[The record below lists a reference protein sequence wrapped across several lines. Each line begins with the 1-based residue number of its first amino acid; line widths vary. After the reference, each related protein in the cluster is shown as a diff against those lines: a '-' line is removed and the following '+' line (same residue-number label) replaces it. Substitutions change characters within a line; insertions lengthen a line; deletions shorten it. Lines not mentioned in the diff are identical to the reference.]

1 MRDDLSF
8 TLEEAQQQGFFLNE
22 DGQKDKEEGR
32 AFTAEEAAAEVER
45 LKPAP
50 YVPSEE
56 RITPQDREP
65 LSPDFLSAAKKQ
77 VGKGIDLAGQ
87 MSGLFEPEQT
97 AAEEFVKIVDED
109 EQRFG
114 LLTREDLIADKD
126 YVARVRRYRKD
137 RFGVEEDAPAANI
150 MFGYIQE
157 STDENIVDDYID
169 HYRFMT
175 LNTMDATDEV
185 NYLNDL
191 RAREEKAA
199 AAGDIKEANR
209 LAEIRENAALVYQQ
223 TSRLASLIDAE
234 RYEGKNLM
242 ESMGEIGEA
251 VGVNMLAV
259 MSDPLT
265 IPSGIVGRLVGGTAV
280 KAGTNRIL
288 SAAYG
293 FGAGAAVDGTG
304 AAYLDGLI
312 QQSEIEMGI
321 RTNIDYDRMATVAG
335 ISAATS
341 GVISGGG
348 TYITSSPK
356 RANIATR
363 DDLNKKFV
371 ANVKKQE
378 KLAAETNKRLK
389 ATTQD
394 LRERLAQ
401 SIEKNY
407 GKDAIKRNKDGLAVG
422 VNEPAFKKYAKE
434 VIKEEGIDT
443 ELFANRLSNST
454 TERVFAAIA
463 DTIDGMK
470 TGRIKTILKEDS
482 PFTVKEL
489 TGKLQPMETVS
500 ERIANILT
508 NVDVRSAKEIHKIL
522 GKYGVGKREMGAALL
537 SEASEAG
544 RILAFRSSTARSLG
558 RLNTTKTATEK
569 FEDEADVALQ
579 KFRQKRIEKG
589 KDPDK
594 VGPFRRAEN
603 IRRLALVSAIP
614 TAVANTFSGVIRSG
628 VELPVYALESA
639 LNPSKKFSLRGT
651 LSQLKYT
658 FKDQEQA
665 AEIATYLLQHFPEQR
680 LRFYNQYTE
689 SMNGVSNTNVGQ
701 SALGRFKD
709 AMQGDLKKAVAGVG
723 PLDVVESLFHV
734 ANYSNRLQE
743 YLFRNGMFTASMQR
757 QFIDRGMD
765 FMKALRTGKVYEFM
779 DEDMIAKATNDA
791 LEFTYAAPPELA
803 LFRRA
808 NEFIVNTFLTLGLPF
823 PRFMFKAM
831 EMTYNYNYTG
841 MVHGAMGIVYKGGK
855 KLITGKDTG
864 VDREVQRFAQGAA
877 GGIPLI
883 SLGYH
888 LRDPNGQSAG
898 SEWYMLKDSKGREFD
913 ARYYFPL
920 TPYLLIGE
928 MMHRTEDAYFG
939 PKEIEG
945 MKVPRIDYG
954 INLKELMKIMDGEKG
969 AAALFEMDTWRL
981 SGAYDRPKPPI
992 SKQVQEMLEGFTG
1005 TNFRANAPV
1014 AGFLKDLIAG
1024 FDAAA
1029 DDTTAQKK
1037 IARFAE
1043 YIGEAASGYG
1053 QPFFQFADLPIDITE
1068 EGIGF
1073 ADAYQRRKDFRTN
1086 PEYMDGL
1093 DAFWKGLTKPF
1104 KKRFDRVAE
1113 RFDSDDETLP
1123 DFEDPRFSDVPER
1136 VLPFMK
1142 LFFGARFT
1150 RIPPEYVAEL
1160 GRYGFSYTDYMA
1172 KTNNELLNR
1181 QLDHAMGE
1189 SMQQNMPI
1197 LLAGAKREAADM
1209 GLTDPE
1215 SIQKYVAAEA
1225 RKWLT
1230 LEKAALKAEIKV
1242 QDVDSAVSAEINR
1255 FRYMP
1260 HYNKQ
1265 FALRMWEKENP
1276 GETLDMEN
1284 IDHIQ
1289 RLFELGNATPVS
1301 KRFSKTRKITRGAK
1315 IAQ

>member
-1 MRDDLSF
+1 MRNDGSF
-8 TLEEAQQQGFFLNE
+8 TLEEAQQQGFFLDADE
-22 DGQKDKEEGR
+22 QKDKEEGR
-32 AFTAEEAAAEVER
+32 AFTEAEAAAEAER

-56 RITPQDREP
+56 RITPHDREP
-65 LSPDFLSAAKKQ
+65 LSPDFLSATKKQ
-77 VGKGIDLAGQ
+77 VGKGIGLAAQ
-87 MSGLFEPEQT
+87 MTGLFEPEQT
-97 AAEEFVKIVDED
+97 AAEQFVKLVEED

-114 LLTREDLIADKD
+114 LLTREDLIADKE

-137 RFGVEEDAPAANI
+137 RFGLDEDAPAANI
-150 MFGYIQE
+150 LFGNIQE

-175 LNTMDATDEV
+175 NNSMDAIDEV
-185 NYLNDL
+185 SYLNDL
-191 RAREEKAA
+191 REREQKAA
-199 AAGDIKEANR
+199 DAGNIQEANR

-223 TSRLASLIDAE
+223 TTRLASLLDAE

-242 ESMGEIGEA
+242 EAITDISETI
-251 VGVNMLAV
+251 GVNVLTV

-265 IPSGIVGRLVGGTAV
+265 IPSGLVGRFVGGAAV
-280 KAGTNRIL
+280 KSGTNRIL

-293 FGAGAAVDGTG
+293 FGAGASVDGAG

-341 GVISGGG
+341 GLISGGG
-348 TYITSSPK
+348 IYITSSPK

-363 DDLNKKFV
+363 DDLNKKFL
-371 ANVKKQE
+371 ANLEKQE
-378 KLAAETNKRLK
+378 TLAAETNKRLK
-389 ATTQD
+389 STAQD

-422 VNEPAFKKYAKE
+422 VNEPAFKKYAEK
-434 VIKEEGIDT
+434 VIKEDGIDV

-470 TGRIKTILKEDS
+470 TGRIKTVLKEDS
-482 PFTVKEL
+482 PFSVAEL

-508 NVDVRSAKEIHKIL
+508 NVDVRTAKEIHKIL

-544 RILAFRSSTARSLG
+544 RILAFRSSTAKSLG

-689 SMNGVSNTNVGQ
+689 SMQGVSNTNVGQ

-709 AMQGDLKKAVAGVG
+709 AMQGDLKKAVSGASPLGVI
-723 PLDVVESLFHV
+723 ESLFHV
-734 ANYSNRLQE
+734 ANFGNRFQE

-757 QFIDRGMD
+757 QFIDKGMD
-765 FMKALRTGKVYEFM
+765 FMDALRTGKVHEIM
-779 DEDMIAKATNDA
+779 DEDMVAKATNDA

-803 LFRRA
+803 AFRRA
-808 NEFIVNTFLTLGLPF
+808 NEIIVNNFLTLGMPF
-823 PRFMFKAM
+823 PRFMFKAL

-841 MVHGAMGIVYKGGK
+841 MIHGAMGIAYKGGK

-864 VDREVQRFAQGAA
+864 VDREIQRFAQGAA

-898 SEWYMLKDSKGREFD
+898 SEWYMLKDGKGREFD

-939 PKEIEG
+939 PKEIGG

-981 SGAYDRPKPPI
+981 AGSYDRPQPPI
-992 SKQVQEMLEGFTG
+992 SKQIQEMLEGFTG

-1014 AGFLKDLIAG
+1014 AQFLKDLIAG
-1024 FDAAA
+1024 FDDAA
-1029 DDTTAQKK
+1029 DDATALKR
-1037 IARFAE
+1037 IARFSE
-1043 YIGEAASGYG
+1043 FVGEAVSGYG
-1053 QPFFQFADLPIDITE
+1053 QPFYQIADMPFQVTE
-1068 EGIGF
+1068 DGIGF
-1073 ADAYQRRKDFRTN
+1073 ADAYQRRKDYRTN
-1086 PEYMDGL
+1086 PEYLNGL
-1093 DAFWKGLTKPF
+1093 DAFWKGFSKPF
-1104 KKRFDRVAE
+1104 IKRIDRVAE

-1136 VLPFMK
+1136 VMPFMK
-1142 LFFGARFT
+1142 IFFGARIT
-1150 RIPPEYVAEL
+1150 RLPPEYVSEL
-1160 GRYGFSYTDYMA
+1160 GRYGFSYIDYMA

-1197 LLAGAKREAADM
+1197 LLDGAKREAADM
-1209 GLTDPE
+1209 GLTDQE
-1215 SIQKYVAAEA
+1215 SIDKYVAAEA

-1242 QDVDSAVSAEINR
+1242 QDVDSALSAEINR

-1265 FALRMWEKENP
+1265 FATRMWEKENP
-1276 GETLDMEN
+1276 GEKLNMEN